1 MARKTLHGQS
11 VTVVGAGLAGLTAA
25 VELCRYGASVTVL
38 EAHNRVGGRVLTIR
52 EEFTERQHA
61 EAGGDFIDAEHEEMR
76 RLVRRFGLNLSPIL
90 HTGFAFVR
98 SGGQGKVESL
108 SHGAGVW
115 RTLAD
120 KLKPLLQ
127 VYEIAE
133 QRWDGAIAK
142 HLAAISVA
150 EWMKTVQVDAALR
163 GMLIGLRSFFLA
175 DPTELSLLALI
186 EQLASGR
193 PGQGGMFRIE
203 GGNDQ
208 LPKALAAVLGDRVHF
223 RQEVLS
229 VSYSR
234 TKVRLKIRMVGGEE
248 QQMDADYL
256 VLAIPATRLRALEF
270 HPSLPAEQTKA
281 IAKLRYG
288 PVTKTLLQFDRRFW
302 KRRGRALAYGT
313 DLSIGAVWDGN
324 EEQRGRSGILCLM
337 AGGQASL
344 KTQERLARRGID
356 GLTASL
362 TWLGTA
368 RGSLIASRTT
378 SWEHDPWTGGGY
390 AVFGPTYDP
399 ALRQWLARPRGRILF
414 AGEHTSLRWQGYM
427 EGAVESGL
435 RAAAEVRAMNSDPGL
450 SPYLDKN

>member
-1 MARKTLHGQS
+1 MAQKRLQGQS
-11 VTVVGAGLAGLTAA
+11 VAVVGAGLAGLTAA
-25 VELCRYGASVTVL
+25 VELCRQGASVVVL
-38 EAHNRVGGRVLTIR
+38 EARNRVGGRVLTIR
-52 EEFTERQHA
+52 EEFAGRQHA
-61 EAGGDFIDAEHEEMR
+61 EAGGDFIDEEHEEMR
-76 RLVRRFGLNLSPIL
+76 RLVRGYGLNLSPIL
-90 HTGFAFVR
+90 KTGFAFVR
-98 SGGQGKVESL
+98 SGAQGKVEFL
-108 SHGAGVW
+108 SHGTGVW
-115 RTLAD
+115 KTLAD

-127 VYEIAE
+127 AYEIAE

-150 EWMKTVQVDAALR
+150 EWMKTARVDADLR
-163 GMLIGLRSFFLA
+163 GMLTGLRGFFLA
-175 DPTELSLLALI
+175 DPADLSLLTLI
-186 EQLASGR
+186 EQVASDR
-193 PGQGGMFRIE
+193 PGQRGMFRIE

-208 LPKALAAVLGDRVHF
+208 LPNALAAVLGDRVHL

-229 VSYSR
+229 VSQSR
-234 TKVRLKIRMVGGEE
+234 GKVRLKIRMVGGEE

-256 VLAIPATRLRALEF
+256 ILAIPATRLRALEF
-270 HPSLPAEQTKA
+270 HPPLPVEQSKA

-302 KRRGRALAYGT
+302 KGRGRARAYGT
-313 DLSIGAVWDGN
+313 DLTIGAVWDGN

-344 KTQERLARRGID
+344 ETQEQLARRGMD
-356 GLTASL
+356 GLTRSL
-362 TWLGTA
+362 AWLGAA
-368 RGSLIASRTT
+368 RGSLVASWTM

-435 RAAAEVRAMNSDPGL
+435 RAATEVRVMSSAKGSSSIGL
-450 SPYLDKN
+450 